1 MKYWWVNQNQ
11 TFNQEFNGGY
21 MWSPKRNKN
30 GAFNQFYENMTLVQP
45 GDVVFSFHST
55 KIPALGKI
63 TSVARESSKPDEFGN
78 AGAYWDSEGW
88 RVDVEYDSL
97 EKIIRP
103 KDHIEEIRPTLPN
116 KYSPLQKTG
125 DGLQSVYLAEVP
137 SEMAEVL
144 ISLIGDPAR
153 KIMGNFSSG
162 PSTDELDERV
172 ADKIETEF
180 NNRTDIP
187 ETEKQELRKSRR
199 GQGRF
204 RESVLR
210 LEPKCRITGISNPRL
225 LIASHIK
232 PWARCNENAERLDG
246 NNGLMLTPNVDHL
259 FDKGFI
265 SFDDEGVLL
274 ISDKL
279 YEEDRVRLNIEVKVE
294 PIPLSQE
301 QTPFMDYHRR
311 YIFQA

>member
-1 MKYWWVNQNQ
+1 
-11 TFNQEFNGGY
+11 
-21 MWSPKRNKN
+21 
-30 GAFNQFYENMTLVQP
+30 
-45 GDVVFSFHST
+45 
-55 KIPALGKI
+55 
-63 TSVARESSKPDEFGN
+63 
-78 AGAYWDSEGW
+78 
-88 RVDVEYDSL
+88 
-97 EKIIRP
+97 
-103 KDHIEEIRPTLPN
+103 
-116 KYSPLQKTG
+116 
-125 DGLQSVYLAEVP
+125 
-137 SEMAEVL
+137 MAEIL

-162 PSTDELDERV
+162 PSIDELDEHV
-172 ADKIETEF
+172 AERIETEF

-187 ETEKQELRKSRR
+187 ETEKEVFRKSRR

-204 RESVLR
+204 RDSVLK
-210 LEPKCRITGISNPRL
+210 LEPKCRITGVSNPKL

-279 YEEDRVRLNIEVKVE
+279 YEEDRVRLNLEVKVE
-294 PIPLSQE
+294 PIPLSQG
-301 QTPFMDYHRR
+301 QKPFMDYHRR

>member
-1 MKYWWVNQNQ
+1 
-11 TFNQEFNGGY
+11 
-21 MWSPKRNKN
+21 
-30 GAFNQFYENMTLVQP
+30 MTLVQP

-55 KIPALGKI
+55 KISAMGRI

-88 RVDVEYDSL
+88 RVDVQYDSL

-103 KDHIEEIRPTLPN
+103 KDFIEELRPTLPE

-137 SEMAEVL
+137 AEMAEVL

-204 RESVLR
+204 RGSVLK
-210 LEPKCRITGISNPRL
+210 LEPKCRITGVSNPKL

-279 YEEDRVRLNIEVKVE
+279 SEDDRARLNIEVKIE
-294 PIPLSQE
+294 PLPLSQE
-301 QTPFMDYHRR
+301 QKPFMDYHRQ
-311 YIFQA
+311 YIFQV